1 MIKNFRIIIIALSFF
16 VIISTVFLYKKE
28 IISTLGIFK
37 YFIERNSAIKSEQYS
52 VDTTL
57 YDLKLSK
64 ISVRKIL
71 KNYNYSKINS
81 PVGFLESYNDRIFF
95 ITNLGKFFEI
105 EDFENKV
112 IKTIKTNFNSITNS
126 ENFVKTMGVRGI
138 YFDKLYKSD
147 FSSNKSDS

>member
-1 MIKNFRIIIIALSFF
+1 MIKNSRIILIFLSLLSF

-37 YFIERNSAIKSEQYS
+37 YLIERNSAIKSKEHL

-64 ISVRKIL
+64 ISIKKIL

-81 PVGFLESYNDRIFF
+81 PVGFLESYNNRIFF
-95 ITNLGKFFEI
+95 ITNFGKFFEI
-105 EDFENKV
+105 KNFENEV
-112 IKTIKTNFNSITNS
+112 IETINTNFNLIA
-126 ENFVKTMGVRGI
+126 VIQKI
-138 YFDKLYKSD
+138 L
-147 FSSNKSDS
+147 